1 MNTKVEI
8 SWQGR
13 SFSLLADRAI
23 HWPSQKTLFIAD
35 PHFGK
40 AATFRKSGIPV
51 PERTTQDDC
60 DRLTQLVE
68 ETSSRTIIFLG
79 DFFHARIGKTEEV
92 RKILTDWRKNLSSLQ
107 VHLVRGNHDLS
118 SGDPWPELQI
128 QCHPDPVN
136 IFGIECRHLP
146 VPRSQKPYLA
156 GHIHP
161 GFTLKGRGKDQI
173 RSACFHLNQS
183 QIILPAFG
191 SFTGLKNI
199 QPLPGEHIFLTNGK
213 EIFEIP
219 ITA

>member
-13 SFSLLADRAI
+13 NFSLLADRAI

-128 QCHPDPVN
+128 NVIPTRLIFSVLNAGTFLFPDHKSPTLPDISIPVLPLREEGKTKFVPPAS
-136 IFGIECRHLP
+136 ILISHKLSFLHL
-146 VPRSQKPYLA
+146 VLS
-156 GHIHP
+156 P
-161 GFTLKGRGKDQI
+161 G
-173 RSACFHLNQS
+173 
-183 QIILPAFG
+183 
-191 SFTGLKNI
+191 
-199 QPLPGEHIFLTNGK
+199 
-213 EIFEIP
+213 
-219 ITA
+219 